1 VTVRRWWLLT
11 ILTAAAAGVLAG
23 SAVTSDRI
31 LNDPTGYRTRDPA
44 LPTPSVTYVRR
55 PLRPLPTDRWI
66 PPAPLETR

>member
-1 VTVRRWWLLT
+1 MTVRRWWLLA
-11 ILTAAAAGVLAG
+11 ILTAAVAGILVG
-23 SAVTSDRI
+23 SAVKSHGVLSDRS
-31 LNDPTGYRTRDPA
+31 GYIRRDPA

>member
-1 VTVRRWWLLT
+1 MTVRRWA
-11 ILTAAAAGVLAG
+11 IAAAVCAAAFGIG
-23 SAVTSDRI
+23 FAVAVNSDRV
-31 LNDPTGYRTRDPA
+31 LSDRDGYIRRDPA